1 MDKEMEQAMLAFLS
15 TWMDGPDG
23 NKTGFLRLQ
32 GLLSSLSGVNCEFIA
47 RPGIT
52 YSLRGLAEGGQ
63 RPLFVMIDVIEDQ
76 PRWLS
81 VCFYADQVSDPQ
93 ELGAF
98 VPGGLLGEDACCF
111 DLYNSA
117 ETALTYVEARINEAW
132 RAAV

>member
-1 MDKEMEQAMLAFLS
+1 MDKAMEQAMQSFLA
-15 TWMDGPDG
+15 TWVDGPDG
-23 NKTGFLRLQ
+23 NKSGFLRLQ
-32 GLLSSLSGVNCEFIA
+32 GLLSSLNGVASEFIA

-52 YSLRGLAEGGQ
+52 YSLRGIAGGGK

-81 VCFYADQVSDPQ
+81 VCFYGDQVSDPQ

-111 DLYNSA
+111 DL
-117 ETALTYVEARINEAW
+117 ETSTEAMLAYIEARIGEAY